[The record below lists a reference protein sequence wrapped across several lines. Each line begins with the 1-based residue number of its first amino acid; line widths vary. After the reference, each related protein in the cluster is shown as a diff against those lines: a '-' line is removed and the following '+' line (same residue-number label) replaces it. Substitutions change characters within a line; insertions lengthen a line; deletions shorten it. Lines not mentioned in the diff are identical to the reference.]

1 MSKIQILQETLHAAH
16 LLKLLNR
23 MYEYEMDPTRT
34 VGTTE
39 WLLDGRTDGRI
50 YRQTD
55 IRTEWNQYPQTTS
68 LCGGINIVLTECNRR
83 GAILVTFDDN
93 QTYFRDGD
101 GTLVVGFNVTC
112 PVGFVTCVCIFVIW
126 SRSYKL
132 RQSFLVHLL
141 GHQKVLAGK
150 TRWHPTQPTPSKST
164 QTKFL
169 KSPFDH
175 RASEMRNHI
184 CEYENGLYIFIGTS
198 YIYIYIYIYI
208 CSSWTPSFEVWV
220 VDNRGRS

>member
-1 MSKIQILQETLHAAH
+1 MSKIQILQESLHAAH

-39 WLLDGRTDGRI
+39 RLLDGRTDGS
-50 YRQTD
+50 TD
-55 IRTEWNQYPQTTS
+55 RRTYGPSGTNTPQTTS

-112 PVGFVTCVCIFVIW
+112 PVGFVT
-126 SRSYKL
+126 
-132 RQSFLVHLL
+132 
-141 GHQKVLAGK
+141 
-150 TRWHPTQPTPSKST
+150 
-164 QTKFL
+164 
-169 KSPFDH
+169 
-175 RASEMRNHI
+175 
-184 CEYENGLYIFIGTS
+184 
-198 YIYIYIYIYI
+198 
-208 CSSWTPSFEVWV
+208 
-220 VDNRGRS
+220 